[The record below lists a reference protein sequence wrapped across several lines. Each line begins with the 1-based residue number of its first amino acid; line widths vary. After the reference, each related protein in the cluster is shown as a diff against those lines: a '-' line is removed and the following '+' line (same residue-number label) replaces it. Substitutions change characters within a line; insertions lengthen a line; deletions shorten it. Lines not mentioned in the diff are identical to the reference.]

1 MGKAKKAKDKP
12 AAKQPKETI
21 EKKPAKERPRVEPT
35 LQGKHGRAWLL
46 SVICVVIAVAS
57 AVAYWPVHTFS
68 FVNFDD
74 ITYITLN
81 SHIKDG
87 ITWEGIKWAFTSQS
101 VTNELPMWHPVT
113 WLSLM
118 ADYSLFGMDPAGYHI
133 ENVVLHILNSILV
146 LFLLLKMTGRVL
158 PCAAAALLFAVHPLH
173 VESVAWVTERKDVLS
188 TFLGFLSAYAFLL
201 YLDKRKIPVYAVAI
215 VLFAFSLLAKPML
228 VTLPFV
234 LLLFDI
240 WPLKRFDLKNI
251 RALVFEK
258 LPFFIT
264 SFVFSVAAY
273 ISQGSTMAT
282 TVVPVSLGQKIAN
295 TLLNIALFFRKFFIP
310 HDLSVLYPVPFPVN
324 PFHVFVATVA
334 LAAVTAG
341 TLLLRKNHSYL
352 LVGWLLYAGTIFP
365 VAGIVQMGHQS
376 CADRYTYVPMLG
388 LIIMVCW
395 GTYSILNN
403 LRARKLLTA
412 KGRDIAFV
420 SIFAVISVVSS
431 ISTNLYARHWE
442 NSETLMRHALQVNPD
457 NPMAHWYLGRHYLA
471 IGEIDSSIEST
482 KETLRINPDL
492 TLYGY
497 LGMQLFERQKYEEA
511 LKYFNE
517 GYRRTPNDPV
527 IINGIGLVYLNT
539 GNPAEA
545 VKYFKQA
552 LQLSPNDRQIRGNL
566 DLAAGM
572 GKEGKA
578 WEE

>member
-1 MGKAKKAKDKP
+1 MGTAKRPKQNSTKNQQKRIAEKTSLP
-12 AAKQPKETI
+12 AGGIKI
-21 EKKPAKERPRVEPT
+21 ELMPQDRP
-35 LQGKHGRAWLL
+35 GRALL
-46 SVICVVIAVAS
+46 LCTVCTVIAIA
-57 AVAYWPVHTFS
+57 AAIAYWPVHTFS

-118 ADYSLFGMDPAGYHI
+118 VDYSLFGMNSAGYHI
-133 ENVVLHILNSILV
+133 ENVVLHILNSLLV

-158 PCAAAALLFAVHPLH
+158 PCAAAALIFAMHPLH
-173 VESVAWVTERKDVLS
+173 VESVVWVTERKDVLS
-188 TFLGFLSAYAFLL
+188 TFLGLLSAYAFLL
-201 YLDKRKIPVYAVAI
+201 YLDRKKIPVYAVSI
-215 VLFAFSLLAKPML
+215 VLFALSLLAKPML

-240 WPLKRFDLKNI
+240 WPLKRLDLKNI
-251 RALVFEK
+251 RALVMEK
-258 LPFFIT
+258 LPFFVT

-282 TVVPVSLGQKIAN
+282 TVVSVSLGQKIAN

-324 PFHVFVATVA
+324 PFHVFIATVV
-334 LAAVTAG
+334 LAVVTAG
-341 TLLLRKNHSYL
+341 VLLLRKNHPYL
-352 LVGWLLYAGTIFP
+352 LVGWLFYAGTIFP

-376 CADRYTYVPMLG
+376 CADRYTYIPMLG
-388 LIIMVCW
+388 LIIMLCW
-395 GTYSILNN
+395 GIYSLLSN
-403 LRARKLLTA
+403 LRDRNILTV

-420 SIFAVISVVSS
+420 LIFAVIAIVSG

-527 IINGIGLVYLNT
+527 IVNGIGLSYLNL
-539 GNPAEA
+539 GKYEEA
-545 VKYFKQA
+545 VKYFTMA
-552 LQLSPNDRQIRGNL
+552 LQLSPDNKPIQNNLALALKMKNDG
-566 DLAAGM
+566 G
-572 GKEGKA
+572 A
-578 WEE
+578 W